1 MDIVYIETSIV
12 SYATAW
18 PSRDIETA
26 ARQQQARD
34 WWDSERSKFDLV
46 TSQLTLD
53 EASAGDPTAAA
64 NRLKLLDGLPLVD
77 ISADTEAL
85 AARLLAAH
93 TMPQKAAADAL
104 HIAAAALGD
113 VKYLL
118 TLNCKHIANAHE
130 LPRIYE
136 LLDRE
141 GLGQMLICTPAE
153 FLGGDSDDEETT
165 DT

>member
-1 MDIVYIETSIV
+1 MDTVYIETSII
-12 SYATAW
+12 SYASAW
-18 PSRDIETA
+18 ASRDIETA
-26 ARQQQARD
+26 ALQQQARD
-34 WWDSERSKFDLV
+34 WWSFERPKFDLV

-53 EASAGDPTAAA
+53 EASAGDPVAAA
-64 NRLKLLDGLPLVD
+64 GRLKLLEGLPLVE
-77 ISADTEAL
+77 INSETEVL

-104 HIAAAALGD
+104 HVAAAALGD

-136 LLDRE
+136 LLDQGRA
-141 GLGQMLICTPAE
+141 GQDADLHSRGIP
-153 FLGGDSDDEETT
+153 GW
-165 DT
+165 

>member
-34 WWDSERSKFDLV
+34 WWALERSKFDIV

-64 NRLKLLDGLPLVD
+64 DRLKLLDGLPLVD
-77 ISADTEAL
+77 INPDTEAL
-85 AARLLAAH
+85 AGRLLAAH
-93 TMPQKAAADAL
+93 TMPQKAVADAL
-104 HIAAAALGD
+104 HVAAAALGD
-113 VKYLL
+113 VQYLL

-165 DT
+165 DP

>member
-1 MDIVYIETSIV
+1 MDIVYVETSIV

-34 WWDSERSKFDLV
+34 WWAFERSHFDLV

-64 NRLKLLDGLPLVD
+64 DRLKLLDGLPLVD
-77 ISADTEAL
+77 INADTEAL
-85 AARLLAAH
+85 AARLLDAH

-104 HIAAAALGD
+104 HVAAAALGD

-118 TLNCKHIANAHE
+118 TLNCRHIANAHE

-141 GLGQMLICTPAE
+141 GLGRMLICTPVE

-165 DT
+165 HT

>member
-34 WWDSERSKFDLV
+34 WWALERSKFDLV

-64 NRLKLLDGLPLVD
+64 ERLKMLDGLPLVD
-77 ISADTEAL
+77 INADTEAL

-93 TMPQKAAADAL
+93 TMPRKAAADAL
-104 HIAAAALGD
+104 HVAAAALGD

-141 GLGQMLICTPAE
+141 GLRQMLICTPAE
-153 FLGGDSDDEETT
+153 FLGGDSDDEEAT

>member
-1 MDIVYIETSIV
+1 MDKVYIETSII
-12 SYATAW
+12 SFASAW

-34 WWDSERSKFDLV
+34 WWKTERPKFDLV
-46 TSQLTLD
+46 TPQLTLE
-53 EASAGDPTAAA
+53 EASAGDASAAA
-64 NRLKLLDGLPLVD
+64 DRLQLLDGLTLVE
-77 ISADTEAL
+77 INPDTEAL
-85 AARLLAAH
+85 AARSLAAH
-93 TMPQKAAADAL
+93 TMPQNAAADAL
-104 HIAAAALGD
+104 HVAAAALGH

-118 TLNCKHIANAHE
+118 TLNCRHIANAHE

-136 LLDRE
+136 LLDHE

-165 DT
+165 DS